1 MMAPRPEA
9 GRVLAFHPSARGF
22 GWALIETPFLPID
35 WGLASARGDKNALC
49 LKRLDQLL
57 RRFKPEVLVLEAYE
71 RHLSRRG
78 RRITLLGAAVRAL
91 ADERGVE
98 VLVYTR
104 AEVREA
110 FAEVK
115 ARTREEIAAAV
126 ARHLD
131 VFRHRLPPPRR
142 PWESEDARGA
152 LFAAAALALTHFR
165 LCP

>member
-1 MMAPRPEA
+1 MTAPQA
-9 GRVLAFHPSARGF
+9 GVGRVLGFHPSGRGF
-22 GWALIETPFLPID
+22 GWAVFESPFLPID
-35 WGLASARGDKNALC
+35 WGLASARVDKNTVC
-49 LKRLDQLL
+49 LKRVEQLL
-57 RRFKPEVLVLEAYE
+57 RRYTPEILVMEIYDRE
-71 RHLSRRG
+71 RSRRH
-78 RRITLLGAAVRAL
+78 RRIAGLCAAVRAL
-91 ADERGVE
+91 AEDRGVE

-104 AEVREA
+104 LEVREA

-115 ARTREEIAAAV
+115 ARTRQEIAEAV